1 MSKKIGEM
9 DKTNDTYF
17 VNVRFD
23 DSGPVVTE
31 IYADYNKKEQKL
43 LRKYLSSDSENSTFK
58 GIPMSLY
65 KEVTR
70 LLPITDRRIKFRGKS
85 KPGYTRPKTHTL
97 KKYADTFAVYYN
109 NNRIL
114 HLGRPGWSAD
124 VKISASGFISPRLGR
139 P

>member
-1 MSKKIGEM
+1 MNKKIGEM

-43 LRKYLSSDSENSTFK
+43 LGKYLSSDSENSAFK
-58 GIPMSLY
+58 GMPMSLY

-70 LLPITDRRIKFRGKS
+70 LLPMKDRRIKFRGKS
-85 KPGYTRPKTHTL
+85 KPGYTRPRTHIC
-97 KKYADTFAVYYN
+97 KEFADTFAIYYDN
-109 NNRIL
+109 NTIL
-114 HLGRPGWSAD
+114 HLGRP
-124 VKISASGFISPRLGR
+124 
-139 P
+139 